1 MRASLLILILPFMVV
16 LFPSCSGP
24 TELDTPRQRIVEEEP
39 VGTTRGPVK
48 SVEFIAAMDGQ
59 SFKDSVGYNQ
69 EAGLVCEY
77 DSATDEIWLSGE
89 WTLPSSSG
97 NGYPVQ
103 RIVLD
108 LKDVKIDETEYVVQA
123 NSAVAWGSV
132 WLLAPPVI
140 PVEEE
145 FELGGNDVDMKISF
159 HYERQNKRIIGHL
172 SGKAKVTREFE
183 FGCALKIY
191 Y

>member
-1 MRASLLILILPFMVV
+1 MRATLLTLILPFVIV

-39 VGTTRGPVK
+39 AGTTRGPAE
-48 SVEFIAAMDGQ
+48 SVEFIAALDGQ
-59 SFKDSVGYNQ
+59 SVKDSVGYNQ

-77 DSATDEIWLSGE
+77 DSATDQLWLNGE
-89 WTLPSSSG
+89 WTLPSSSSSM
-97 NGYPVQ
+97 YPVQ
-103 RIVLD
+103 RIILD
-108 LKDVKIDETEYVVQA
+108 LKNVKVDGTQYTVQA
-123 NSAVAWGSV
+123 NSAMARGRI
-132 WLLAPPVI
+132 WLLVPPVI

-145 FELGGNDVDMKISF
+145 FELGGNDVEMKISF

-172 SGKAKVTREFE
+172 AGKAKVTREFD